1 MKVFAE
7 EKVLMQH
14 YFLNYKID
22 LYFPE
27 KIDETGNKE
36 RKENKENKKEK
47 EIKKNF
53 IASLL

>member
-7 EKVLMQH
+7 EKLLMQH

-27 KIDETGNKE
+27 TIDETGNKE